1 MAQQRNFWI
10 PVACGAIILTIGI
23 GARQSFGIFQKPIA
37 ADLNVGRE
45 LWSFGNALAL
55 LLMGVFSPFVGNL
68 ADRFGTARTV
78 GAGGALYV
86 AGMLMIAM
94 ATEGVMLTVGNAL
107 AGIGMAAAGFG
118 PILGAIGR
126 QTPVEWRSSALGI
139 ATAGGSFGQF
149 AIVPFASILQNRL
162 DNWHS
167 TMFVLAAVSVMMVP
181 LALGLREHRAAA
193 SKAAGAVRPQ
203 STKDALQE
211 AFRTQ
216 GFWLLTIGF
225 FVCGFHVTFIGLHLP
240 SYISDNSV
248 GLSFFGRPISAIEL
262 GGWAIGL
269 VGLFN
274 IVGSLL
280 WGWLGGHHPRK
291 DMLALLYALRALAFV
306 LFLAL
311 PLSWI
316 SVLLFAASLGIP
328 LARNRSA
335 DQWIGRLHVR
345 PGAHVD
351 AMGNRLLQ
359 PSIRELPGRL
369 GSRAPLRRSGQLRL
383 DMVDIG
389 RARRVRGADPLAY
402 PRAAGRAA
410 HTCSGAVMNGVSAD
424 GPGRTNGPTALHAVD
439 AQAMRTAEALPRTV
453 PRWFIWAAG
462 AVAVAVALAVFLLWG
477 IYGATFIFDLIAAY
491 CG

>member
-10 PVACGAIILTIGI
+10 PVICGAIILTIGI

-45 LWSFGNALAL
+45 LWSFSNALAL
-55 LLMGVFSPFVGNL
+55 LLMGVFAPFAGNL

-78 GAGGALYV
+78 GAGGAVYV
-86 AGMLMIAM
+86 TGMLMIAM
-94 ATEGVMLTVGNAL
+94 AGEGVMLTVGNAL

-181 LALGLREHRAAA
+181 LAVGLRENRAAL
-193 SKAAGAVRPQ
+193 SKAAGVRRPQ
-203 STKDALQE
+203 SSKDALQE

-280 WGWLGGHHPRK
+280 WGWLGGHHLRK
-291 DMLALLYALRALAFV
+291 DMLTLLYALRALAFV

-316 SVLLFAASLGIP
+316 SVLLFAASLGF
-328 LARNRSA
+328 L
-335 DQWIGRLHVR
+335 W
-345 PGAHVD
+345 
-351 AMGNRLLQ
+351 
-359 PSIRELPGRL
+359 L
-369 GSRAPLRRSGQLRL
+369 G
-383 DMVDIG
+383 
-389 RARRVRGADPLAY
+389 
-402 PRAAGRAA
+402 
-410 HTCSGAVMNGVSAD
+410 
-424 GPGRTNGPTALHAVD
+424 
-439 AQAMRTAEALPRTV
+439 TV
-453 PRWFIWAAG
+453 PLTSGLVGYMFG
-462 AVAVAVALAVFLLWG
+462 PVHMSMLWG
-477 IYGATFIFDLIAAY
+477 IVFFSHQFGSFLGGWGAGRLYDIQGNYDLIWWICVGLGVFAALIHWFIREQPVERLTLVAVRS
-491 CG
+491 

>member
-10 PVACGAIILTIGI
+10 PVICGAIILTIGI

-45 LWSFGNALAL
+45 LWSFSNALAL
-55 LLMGVFSPFVGNL
+55 LLMGVFAPFAGNL

-86 AGMLMIAM
+86 TGMLMIAM
-94 ATEGVMLTVGNAL
+94 AAEGVMLTVGNAL

-181 LALGLREHRAAA
+181 LAFGLRENRAAL
-193 SKAAGAVRPQ
+193 SKAAGARRPQ
-203 STKDALQE
+203 SSKDALQE

-280 WGWLGGHHPRK
+280 WGWLGGHHLRK

-316 SVLLFAASLGIP
+316 SVLLFAASLGF
-328 LARNRSA
+328 L
-335 DQWIGRLHVR
+335 W
-345 PGAHVD
+345 
-351 AMGNRLLQ
+351 
-359 PSIRELPGRL
+359 L
-369 GSRAPLRRSGQLRL
+369 G
-383 DMVDIG
+383 
-389 RARRVRGADPLAY
+389 
-402 PRAAGRAA
+402 
-410 HTCSGAVMNGVSAD
+410 
-424 GPGRTNGPTALHAVD
+424 
-439 AQAMRTAEALPRTV
+439 TV
-453 PRWFIWAAG
+453 PLTSGLVGYMFG
-462 AVAVAVALAVFLLWG
+462 PVHMSMLWG
-477 IYGATFIFDLIAAY
+477 IVYFSHQLGSFLGGWGAGRLYDIQGNYDLIWWICVGLGVFAALIHWFIREQPVERLTLVAVRS
-491 CG
+491 

>member
-1 MAQQRNFWI
+1 MAQQRSFWI
-10 PVACGAIILTIGI
+10 PVICGGMILTIGI

-37 ADLNVGRE
+37 AHLNVGRE

-55 LLMGVFSPFVGNL
+55 LLMGAFSPFVGNL

-86 AGMLMIAM
+86 AGMLTIAT
-94 ATEGVMLTVGNAL
+94 ATEGLMLTAGNAL

-118 PILGAIGR
+118 PIFGAIGR
-126 QTPVEWRSSALGI
+126 MTPVEWRSIALGV

-162 DNWHS
+162 DDWHS

-181 LALGLREHRAAA
+181 LALGLRENRAAGPARTAAAA
-193 SKAAGAVRPQ
+193 SRQ
-203 STKDALQE
+203 STKNALRE
-211 AFRTQ
+211 AFQTQ

-248 GLSFFGRPISAIEL
+248 GMSFFGRPISAIEL

-274 IVGSLL
+274 IVGALL
-280 WGWLGGHHPRK
+280 WGWLGGHHLRK

-316 SVLLFAASLGIP
+316 SVLLFAASLGF
-328 LARNRSA
+328 L
-335 DQWIGRLHVR
+335 W
-345 PGAHVD
+345 
-351 AMGNRLLQ
+351 
-359 PSIRELPGRL
+359 L
-369 GSRAPLRRSGQLRL
+369 G
-383 DMVDIG
+383 
-389 RARRVRGADPLAY
+389 
-402 PRAAGRAA
+402 
-410 HTCSGAVMNGVSAD
+410 
-424 GPGRTNGPTALHAVD
+424 
-439 AQAMRTAEALPRTV
+439 TV
-453 PRWFIWAAG
+453 PLTSGLVGYMFG
-462 AVAVAVALAVFLLWG
+462 PVHMSMLWG
-477 IYGATFIFDLIAAY
+477 IVFFSHQLGSFLGGWGAGRLYDIQGSYQLMWWISVGLGVLAALIHWFIREQPVERLALAAARS
-491 CG
+491 

>member
-1 MAQQRNFWI
+1 MAHQRNFWI
-10 PVACGAIILTIGI
+10 PVICGAIILTIGI

-45 LWSFGNALAL
+45 LWSFSNALAL
-55 LLMGVFSPFVGNL
+55 LLMGVFAPFAGNL

-86 AGMLMIAM
+86 TGMLMIAM
-94 ATEGVMLTVGNAL
+94 AGEGLMLTVGNAL

-126 QTPVEWRSSALGI
+126 QAPVEWRSSALGI

-181 LALGLREHRAAA
+181 LAVGLRENRAAP
-193 SKAAGAVRPQ
+193 SKAAGARRPQ
-203 STKDALQE
+203 SSKDALQE

-280 WGWLGGHHPRK
+280 WGWLGGHHLRK

-316 SVLLFAASLGIP
+316 SVLLFAASLGF
-328 LARNRSA
+328 L
-335 DQWIGRLHVR
+335 W
-345 PGAHVD
+345 
-351 AMGNRLLQ
+351 
-359 PSIRELPGRL
+359 L
-369 GSRAPLRRSGQLRL
+369 G
-383 DMVDIG
+383 
-389 RARRVRGADPLAY
+389 
-402 PRAAGRAA
+402 
-410 HTCSGAVMNGVSAD
+410 
-424 GPGRTNGPTALHAVD
+424 
-439 AQAMRTAEALPRTV
+439 TV
-453 PRWFIWAAG
+453 PLTSGLVGYMFG
-462 AVAVAVALAVFLLWG
+462 PVHMSMLWG
-477 IYGATFIFDLIAAY
+477 IVFFSHQFGSFLGGWGAGRLYDIQGNYDLIWWICVGLGVFAALIHWFIREQPVERLTLVAVRS
-491 CG
+491 

>member
-1 MAQQRNFWI
+1 MAHQRNFWI
-10 PVACGAIILTIGI
+10 PVICGAIILTIGI

-37 ADLNVGRE
+37 ADLDVGRE
-45 LWSFGNALAL
+45 LWSFSNALAL
-55 LLMGVFSPFVGNL
+55 LLMGVFAPFAGNL

-86 AGMLMIAM
+86 TGMLMIAM
-94 ATEGVMLTVGNAL
+94 AGEGVMLTVGNAL

-181 LALGLREHRAAA
+181 LAVGLRENRAAP
-193 SKAAGAVRPQ
+193 SKAAGARRPQ
-203 STKDALQE
+203 SSKDALQE

-280 WGWLGGHHPRK
+280 WGWLGGHHLRK

-316 SVLLFAASLGIP
+316 SVLLFAASLGF
-328 LARNRSA
+328 L
-335 DQWIGRLHVR
+335 W
-345 PGAHVD
+345 
-351 AMGNRLLQ
+351 
-359 PSIRELPGRL
+359 L
-369 GSRAPLRRSGQLRL
+369 G
-383 DMVDIG
+383 
-389 RARRVRGADPLAY
+389 
-402 PRAAGRAA
+402 
-410 HTCSGAVMNGVSAD
+410 
-424 GPGRTNGPTALHAVD
+424 
-439 AQAMRTAEALPRTV
+439 TV
-453 PRWFIWAAG
+453 PLTSGLVGYMFG
-462 AVAVAVALAVFLLWG
+462 PVHMSMLWG
-477 IYGATFIFDLIAAY
+477 IVFFSHQFGSFLGGWGAGRLYDIQGNYDLIWWICVGLGVFAALIHWFIREQPVERLTLVAVRS
-491 CG
+491 

>member
-1 MAQQRNFWI
+1 MVHQRNFWI
-10 PVACGAIILTIGI
+10 PVICGAIILTIGI

-45 LWSFGNALAL
+45 LWSFSNALAL
-55 LLMGVFSPFVGNL
+55 LLMGVFAPFAGNL
-68 ADRFGTARTV
+68 ADRFGTAPTV
-78 GAGGALYV
+78 GAGSALYV
-86 AGMLMIAM
+86 TGMLMIAM
-94 ATEGVMLTVGNAL
+94 AGEGVMLTVGNAL

-181 LALGLREHRAAA
+181 LSVGLRENRAAP
-193 SKAAGAVRPQ
+193 SKAAGARRPQ
-203 STKDALQE
+203 SSKDALQE

-280 WGWLGGHHPRK
+280 WGWLGGHHLRK

-316 SVLLFAASLGIP
+316 SVLLFAASLGF
-328 LARNRSA
+328 L
-335 DQWIGRLHVR
+335 W
-345 PGAHVD
+345 
-351 AMGNRLLQ
+351 
-359 PSIRELPGRL
+359 L
-369 GSRAPLRRSGQLRL
+369 G
-383 DMVDIG
+383 
-389 RARRVRGADPLAY
+389 
-402 PRAAGRAA
+402 
-410 HTCSGAVMNGVSAD
+410 
-424 GPGRTNGPTALHAVD
+424 
-439 AQAMRTAEALPRTV
+439 TV
-453 PRWFIWAAG
+453 PLTSGLVGYMFG
-462 AVAVAVALAVFLLWG
+462 PVHMSMLWG
-477 IYGATFIFDLIAAY
+477 IVFFSHQFGSFLGGWGAGRLYDIQGNYDLIWWISVGLGVFAALIHWFIREQPVERLTLVVMRS
-491 CG
+491 

>member
-86 AGMLMIAM
+86 AGMMMIAM
-94 ATEGVMLTVGNAL
+94 ATEGVILTVGNAL

-149 AIVPFASILQNRL
+149 AIVPIASILQNRL

-167 TMFVLAAVSVMMVP
+167 TMFVLAAVSVLMVP
-181 LALGLREHRAAA
+181 LALGLREHRAPDA
-193 SKAAGAVRPQ
+193 KAAGAARPQ
-203 STKDALQE
+203 GTKDALQE
-211 AFRTQ
+211 AFHTQ

-316 SVLLFAASLGIP
+316 SVLLFAASLGF
-328 LARNRSA
+328 L
-335 DQWIGRLHVR
+335 W
-345 PGAHVD
+345 
-351 AMGNRLLQ
+351 
-359 PSIRELPGRL
+359 L
-369 GSRAPLRRSGQLRL
+369 G
-383 DMVDIG
+383 
-389 RARRVRGADPLAY
+389 
-402 PRAAGRAA
+402 
-410 HTCSGAVMNGVSAD
+410 
-424 GPGRTNGPTALHAVD
+424 
-439 AQAMRTAEALPRTV
+439 TV
-453 PRWFIWAAG
+453 PLTSGLVGYMFG
-462 AVAVAVALAVFLLWG
+462 PVHMSMLWG
-477 IYGATFIFDLIAAY
+477 IVFFSHQCGSFLGGWGAGRLYDVQGNYDLIWWISVGLGVFAALIHWLIREQPVERLTLAAVRS
-491 CG
+491 

>member
-10 PVACGAIILTIGI
+10 PVVCGAVILTIGI

-45 LWSFGNALAL
+45 LWSFGNALSM
-55 LLMGVFSPFVGNL
+55 LLMGVFAPFAGNL

-86 AGMLMIAM
+86 AGMLMM
-94 ATEGVMLTVGNAL
+94 ATAAEGVILTVGNAL
-107 AGIGMAAAGFG
+107 SGIGMAAAGFG

-126 QTPVEWRSSALGI
+126 QTPAASRSSALGV

-149 AIVPFASILQNRL
+149 AIVPFASILQNSF

-181 LALGLREHRAAA
+181 LALGLREQRAAP
-193 SKAAGAVRPQ
+193 SKTAPPVQ
-203 STKDALQE
+203 SARDSLQE

-216 GFWLLTIGF
+216 GFLLLTVGF

-240 SYISDNSV
+240 AYISDNSV
-248 GLSFFGRPISAIEL
+248 GMSFFGRPISAMEL

-274 IVGSLL
+274 IAGALL
-280 WGWLGGHHPRK
+280 WGWLGGHHLRK

-316 SVLLFAASLGIP
+316 SVLLFAAALGF
-328 LARNRSA
+328 L
-335 DQWIGRLHVR
+335 W
-345 PGAHVD
+345 
-351 AMGNRLLQ
+351 
-359 PSIRELPGRL
+359 L
-369 GSRAPLRRSGQLRL
+369 G
-383 DMVDIG
+383 
-389 RARRVRGADPLAY
+389 
-402 PRAAGRAA
+402 
-410 HTCSGAVMNGVSAD
+410 
-424 GPGRTNGPTALHAVD
+424 
-439 AQAMRTAEALPRTV
+439 TV
-453 PRWFIWAAG
+453 PLTSGLVGYMFG
-462 AVAVAVALAVFLLWG
+462 PVHVSMLWG
-477 IYGATFIFDLIAAY
+477 IVFFSHQLGSFLGGWGAGRLYDIQGNYDAMWWISVGLGVFAALIHWFIREQPVERLKLAAVPA
-491 CG
+491 